1 MKGMRK
7 NNMNYLLVGIIVI
20 IGLSGLR
27 GLSEGFVRTT
37 FRLLLNLVVLG
48 ISIFLTP
55 ILVRTFFQSL
65 LRDGTDAL
73 QQIPFL
79 LILFALLKFGAKFIV
94 SSVDLIAKLPVIRN
108 LNRLLGFI
116 AGLAQGL
123 LVVWAVFLAA
133 EFLSTTNFGIWINTT
148 SQMNEYTKFLYD
160 NNLLRDIIVSYF
172 PQIVNSCSFMQV

>member
-1 MKGMRK
+1 
-7 NNMNYLLVGIIVI
+7 MNYLLVGIIVI

-37 FRLLLNLVVLG
+37 FRLFLNLVVLG

-65 LRDGTDAL
+65 LLDGTDAL

-123 LVVWAVFLAA
+123 
-133 EFLSTTNFGIWINTT
+133 
-148 SQMNEYTKFLYD
+148 
-160 NNLLRDIIVSYF
+160 
-172 PQIVNSCSFMQV
+172 